1 MASAA
6 AARRRIDCMSVD
18 RCLARQEWIGIV
30 EHLIVKAATML
41 AYSGTGFRRAPAAG
55 VGRERVMGVEPT

>member
-1 MASAA
+1 
-6 AARRRIDCMSVD
+6 MSVD

-41 AYSGTGFRRAPAAG
+41 AYSGAGFRRAPETG
-55 VGRERVMGVEPT
+55 VGVERVMGIEPTQVVLETNTE